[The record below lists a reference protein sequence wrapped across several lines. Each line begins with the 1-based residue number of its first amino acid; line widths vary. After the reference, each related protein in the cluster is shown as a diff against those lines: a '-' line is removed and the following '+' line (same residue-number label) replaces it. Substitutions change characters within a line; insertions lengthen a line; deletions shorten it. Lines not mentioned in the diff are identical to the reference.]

1 MPYDRSFSVNAQ
13 ASGLIKTV
21 AFTLQSLDKKDHY
34 NLDNGSPCPTL
45 PGLEAARIPM
55 IVDPAD
61 TNAAF
66 DLLQSDHAPE
76 YLELFNEPDFSYGG
90 FTPITLPEEAAKN
103 LTKLINSAP
112 KTQLIAP
119 VAAYPGGAWLKQ
131 FAGNCTGCVDK
142 IPIVSAHVYD
152 VNPDGVLKQITD
164 LHDQWPDK
172 RIWVTELSLTTTGD
186 NCNTNSYQES
196 DWMKN
201 VVGRIKALGYVDRI
215 FWNTGTWSVYSASYD
230 NFANETPSA
239 GPDKTANLSRARSR
253 VLEAAGRGASLIVL
267 PECFNSPYGCQY
279 FPKYAETLLPSP
291 PSKEKAP
298 SFHALSDL
306 AKETKTYLLGG
317 SIPEY
322 ETSSKKYFNTSLM
335 FNPNGELIATHRKV
349 HLFDIDIP
357 GKITFKESEILSPG
371 NKVSLVDLPEYGRIA
386 LAICYDIRFPEL
398 ATIAARKHSFLL
410 LYPGAFNLTTGA
422 LHWSLQAR
430 ARAMDNQVYV
440 GLCSPARDMQASYNA
455 WGHSMVVDPNAA
467 VLCEAG
473 ESEEIVYAD
482 LTDDTIQQTRKGIP
496 LQTQRRFDVYPDSY
510 IPPPFILPIVNI
522 NPSIQLE
529 VALRTVE
536 SSSNLHACSM
546 DHCAA
551 RTHRADAPRVGDGSR
566 SRCPIQSLLASHDA
580 RKPPSAPY
588 SAPIDVVTTEDIDG
602 EAVGFSSARTINL
615 KPACANLSSF
625 RKANPYDFADIY
637 DGPAGQFPESDTG
650 SARRRSVQRDTGD
663 DHNSP
668 ESNFSLH
675 QGSVKETGKKSD
687 VDHPRRARS
696 TLIKKTPT
704 FPRRSLYN
712 LKSTSSASPQPTEK
726 HVHHETEEPK
736 LRLNHVPG
744 SYRSDYEFS
753 VRTSRSDSPVS
764 IKEAPP
770 VTVEPLQGRSFEA
783 LSTQQ
788 VSNSNA
794 GWPNDHAGQP
804 STLRAGLEEYAE
816 EPRPEA
822 VTPFVRPM
830 LSSNTIREAPQ
841 ATVPQVDPAS
851 QPESLRNVT
860 DRLEGRLLDSAPV
873 EAAEAS
879 PHQTETS
886 ELDLKS
892 AVPAV
897 DFHPPS
903 ATSSSPVTAEY
914 IGSSSSSAYAF
925 PQGPAVFSS
934 ADKNLHPVAGGRNK
948 ETSRSESPGAPA
960 TTQNLKLRQLSSPVS
975 DNDETTQTSSP
986 ILLTAGRST
995 TNPIQSTRSYTSSPV
1010 TDANSD
1016 SKQHWMRQLLGQKSA
1031 PAIGQSPPNLT
1042 ARPRHRSPKVID
1054 DIDLQRSRT
1063 VPIQANKSQTNAEQT
1078 RGPESFNRV
1087 ITDLEGLLQQA
1098 LQIAGQ
1104 ANDDNASS
1112 GGLQGKTSPASARTT
1127 NRRATILERET
1138 EDESFE
1144 SSDEGSSSDFSG
1156 LDEEQNRT
1164 TTSRQY
1170 ADRLGNH
1177 ITLVEPDEADR
1188 YRSQFKSHRHATPY
1202 PSTLGKPSEN
1212 PSMSREVADESYD
1225 RQSFQRRST
1234 MSTVPGGRVQYTDT
1248 HDGVTPQPM
1257 QITIQ
1262 GNPADVQNVLLHPA
1276 GVTASSVD
1284 AADWALGRQAT
1295 SATGRYP
1302 ATTEWPS
1309 APRKPSSAQV
1319 PDTEP
1324 QGFLL
1329 RERRPSKTPIPTE
1342 VTNASVYSGT
1352 KSFSS
1357 DDDKEPI
1364 AFFTDRPASE
1374 LRDRVTSQR
1383 KRAVEKPALD
1393 PGLLP
1398 REDTIAPLPSDIGG
1412 LGPGSDPKS
1421 LDLKHRHH
1429 FSIREPKLFGLSRS
1443 HRRSP
1448 IARDWSTS
1456 KKRWVALVAC
1466 INTALMGLIV
1476 GIYAGEVPAIQY
1488 NIVDEHHYT
1497 ILGNVVLF
1505 IGLSITTAIFWP
1517 LPLLYGRKPF
1527 TLAALAILMPLQF
1540 PQAVTVS
1547 GYRTPYTPTY
1557 RIGLLLSRAVAG
1569 LVMGFAN
1576 INFIATL
1583 LDLFGASLQSV
1594 NPHQEIVNVNDVR
1607 RHGGG
1612 MGIWLGIWTWCFI
1625 GSIGVGFFIG
1635 AVIISRLDVDWGFWI
1650 TIILTAFVLVLNV
1663 LVPEVRRSPYRRS
1676 VAEVRTP
1683 TELSRR
1689 VARGEVKM
1697 HLYSTGPKWWIEEV
1711 IAGSVLCIRMLKQP
1725 GFLVLSVYIGW
1736 IYGQIVM
1743 VIVLLGALTS
1753 RYYRFRPQY
1762 VGLCVLAIPV
1772 GALLAVPFQRASVFS
1787 RARQK
1792 PPRTDS
1798 MTVNKRLT
1806 WTSHF
1811 VRRAT
1816 FMISLPFAGLA
1827 YTLASVG
1834 PQVSVAAPT
1843 FFAGLIGFL
1852 SNLAI
1857 AECNGLIMETFDT
1870 SDLQP
1875 GMTGRPRRNLPE
1887 DIRKKRTH
1895 FSAFPRV
1902 TGAFAISQT
1911 CAFLIAAAATGSG
1924 GVIERRLGAQ
1934 AATAVV
1940 AGILLILTLLL
1951 IAVVT
1956 RFKEIQIIPTQRY
1969 GTNVL
1974 SGPEDEWKPV
1984 IIGNPSGTTRRMS
1997 ILELGGMT
2005 RWKEIRR
2012 RNRLTGLEGY

>member
-1 MPYDRSFSVNAQ
+1 M
-13 ASGLIKTV
+13 
-21 AFTLQSLDKKDHY
+21 DHR
-34 NLDNGSPCPTL
+34 
-45 PGLEAARIPM
+45 AARTEQT
-55 IVDPAD
+55 VQ
-61 TNAAF
+61 T
-66 DLLQSDHAPE
+66 
-76 YLELFNEPDFSYGG
+76 
-90 FTPITLPEEAAKN
+90 
-103 LTKLINSAP
+103 
-112 KTQLIAP
+112 IAS
-119 VAAYPGGAWLKQ
+119 W
-131 FAGNCTGCVDK
+131 
-142 IPIVSAHVYD
+142 I
-152 VNPDGVLKQITD
+152 DGPTV
-164 LHDQWPDK
+164 
-172 RIWVTELSLTTTGD
+172 GD
-186 NCNTNSYQES
+186 
-196 DWMKN
+196 
-201 VVGRIKALGYVDRI
+201 
-215 FWNTGTWSVYSASYD
+215 D
-230 NFANETPSA
+230 NHSR
-239 GPDKTANLSRARSR
+239 SRARS
-253 VLEAAGRGASLIVL
+253 LLTSHDGRR
-267 PECFNSPYGCQY
+267 
-279 FPKYAETLLPSP
+279 P
-291 PSKEKAP
+291 PS
-298 SFHALSDL
+298 
-306 AKETKTYLLGG
+306 T
-317 SIPEY
+317 
-322 ETSSKKYFNTSLM
+322 
-335 FNPNGELIATHRKV
+335 PN
-349 HLFDIDIP
+349 
-357 GKITFKESEILSPG
+357 
-371 NKVSLVDLPEYGRIA
+371 
-386 LAICYDIRFPEL
+386 
-398 ATIAARKHSFLL
+398 
-410 LYPGAFNLTTGA
+410 
-422 LHWSLQAR
+422 
-430 ARAMDNQVYV
+430 
-440 GLCSPARDMQASYNA
+440 
-455 WGHSMVVDPNAA
+455 
-467 VLCEAG
+467 
-473 ESEEIVYAD
+473 
-482 LTDDTIQQTRKGIP
+482 
-496 LQTQRRFDVYPDSY
+496 
-510 IPPPFILPIVNI
+510 
-522 NPSIQLE
+522 
-529 VALRTVE
+529 
-536 SSSNLHACSM
+536 
-546 DHCAA
+546 
-551 RTHRADAPRVGDGSR
+551 
-566 SRCPIQSLLASHDA
+566 
-580 RKPPSAPY
+580 SAPT
-588 SAPIDVVTTEDIDG
+588 DVETAEDFDG
-602 EAVGFSSARTINL
+602 KAVGFSSARTINL
-615 KPACANLSSF
+615 RPACANLSTS
-625 RKANPYDFADIY
+625 REASPYDFAAIY
-637 DGPAGQFPESDTG
+637 DGPAGQSPESGTG
-650 SARRRSVQRDTGD
+650 NARRRSVQHDIGD
-663 DHNSP
+663 DHDSQ
-668 ESNFSLH
+668 ESNLSAH
-675 QGSVKETGKKSD
+675 RGSVKESGKKPD

-712 LKSTSSASPQPTEK
+712 LKSTSSANPQTNEK

-744 SYRSDYEFS
+744 SFRSDYDFS

-764 IKEAPP
+764 IKEALP
-770 VTVEPLQGRSFEA
+770 VTVEPLHGRSFEA
-783 LSTQQ
+783 VSSQQ
-788 VSNSNA
+788 VSNNNA
-794 GWPNDHAGQP
+794 GLSNDYVGQP

-816 EPRPEA
+816 NPRPEA
-822 VTPFVRPM
+822 VAPFVRPM
-830 LSSNTIREAPQ
+830 LSSNTIREAPSATAPQ
-841 ATVPQVDPAS
+841 AEFSP
-851 QPESLRNVT
+851 QPESLRNVI

-873 EAAEAS
+873 QAAEAS
-879 PHQTETS
+879 PHQTRTS
-886 ELDLKS
+886 ELDLES

-903 ATSSSPVTAEY
+903 ATSSSPATAEY
-914 IGSSSSSAYAF
+914 IGPSSNSANAF
-925 PQGPAVFSS
+925 PQGPAVFAA
-934 ADKNLHPVAGGRNK
+934 ADKNLRPVAGSRNQ
-948 ETSRSESPGAPA
+948 ETSRSESPGAP
-960 TTQNLKLRQLSSPVS
+960 TTTKDSKLRQLSPSPAR
-975 DNDETTQTSSP
+975 DNDETTQPSSP
-986 ILLTAGRST
+986 VLRSTGRST
-995 TNPIQSTRSYTSSPV
+995 TSPVQPTRSHTSSPLS
-1010 TDANSD
+1010 DANPD

-1042 ARPRHRSPKVID
+1042 ARPRHRSPKVTD

-1063 VPIQANKSQTNAEQT
+1063 VPIQANRSQTDAEQT

-1104 ANDDNASS
+1104 ANDGNTNS
-1112 GGLQGKTSPASARTT
+1112 GGMQGKTTPAAARTM
-1127 NRRATILERET
+1127 NRRATVVERET

-1144 SSDEGSSSDFSG
+1144 SSDESSSSGSSG

-1164 TTSRQY
+1164 TTSRHY

-1188 YRSQFKSHRHATPY
+1188 HRSHFKSHRHATPY
-1202 PSTLGKPSEN
+1202 PSTVGNPSEN
-1212 PSMSREVADESYD
+1212 LSMLREAADDSYD

-1234 MSTVPGGRVQYTDT
+1234 MSAVPGGRVQYTNT
-1248 HDGVTPQPM
+1248 HDGVAPQPM
-1257 QITIQ
+1257 HITIE
-1262 GNPADVQNVLLHPA
+1262 GNPADVQNVLLHPV
-1276 GVTASSVD
+1276 GVTTSSVD
-1284 AADWALGRQAT
+1284 AADWALRRQAT

-1302 ATTEWPS
+1302 ATIESPS
-1309 APRKPSSAQV
+1309 APRKLSSAQV

-1329 RERRPSKTPIPTE
+1329 RERRPSKTPVPAE
-1342 VTNASVYSGT
+1342 VANASVYSGT

-1364 AFFTDRPASE
+1364 AFFTDRPVSE
-1374 LRDRVTSQR
+1374 LRDRVASQR
-1383 KRAVEKPALD
+1383 KRAAEKSALG
-1393 PGLLP
+1393 PGVLP
-1398 REDTIAPLPSDIGG
+1398 GEDTIAPLPSDIGG
-1412 LGPGSDPKS
+1412 HGPGSDPKS

-1505 IGLSITTAIFWP
+1505 IGLAITTAIFWP

-1557 RIGLLLSRAVAG
+1557 RVGLLLSRAVAG

-1594 NPHQEIVNVNDVR
+1594 NPHQEVVNVNDVR

-1635 AVIISRLDVDWGFWI
+1635 AVIISGLDVDWGFWI

-1816 FMISLPFAGLA
+1816 FMVSLPFAGLA

-1887 DIRKKRTH
+1887 ELRKKRTH